1 MTIRATLLSAGAGLW
16 AGALCAGAPLGAQQI
31 NARGGSTVTLG
42 ARVQVQY
49 EASSAQ
55 DSISSFSIRRAWI
68 TIDGKLS
75 DKVGG
80 RVQFNA
86 NGASVFEA
94 YLQLKP
100 SNALQ
105 VQIGQF
111 KRAMSYFWL
120 AANADLPLIERD
132 GRVTGVSHCPGVGG
146 VCSFGRLTGELGLD
160 AYEPGILVTGRFG
173 GGRMG
178 YRFTL
183 TNGEGRGKD
192 VNTSK
197 SASGRLSAFF
207 GERGRASAYVALD
220 ETLDSGGE
228 TMGVPAYGAELEIG
242 SWRDGPHLLVNG
254 LTGRNWKAGDDAT
267 FSAFQAMGLWY
278 RPLDPESGIAAIEPM
293 LRVSWAS
300 TDTPILPHTDSPGA
314 DNVAGTVITPGFM
327 VYFAG
332 RNGISANL
340 DLYMSDDL
348 DANEWSLKIQ
358 AFTFF

>member
-1 MTIRATLLSAGAGLW
+1 MKRRAPLLSAGVG
-16 AGALCAGAPLGAQQI
+16 LCAGLLSTGVPLGAQQF
-31 NARGGSTVTLG
+31 NARSGSTVTLG

-55 DSISSFSIRRAWI
+55 DSISSFSVRRAWV
-68 TIDGKLS
+68 TIDGKLN

-86 NGASVFEA
+86 NGGSVFEA

-100 SNALQ
+100 SDALQ

-120 AANADLPLIERD
+120 AANADLPLIERN
-132 GRVTGVSHCPGVGG
+132 GRVTGVNHCPGVGG
-146 VCSFGRLTGELGLD
+146 VCSFGQLTGSLGLD
-160 AYEPGILVTGRFG
+160 TYEAGILMTGRFG

-178 YRFTL
+178 YRATL
-183 TNGEGRGKD
+183 TNGEAGGRD
-192 VNTSK
+192 VNMSK
-197 SASGRLSAFF
+197 SASGRLSFF
-207 GERGRASAYVALD
+207 PSENSRVSAYLALD
-220 ETLDSGGE
+220 ETRGSDMA
-228 TMGVPAYGAELEIG
+228 TMAVPAYGAELEIG

-254 LTGRNWKAGDDAT
+254 LTGRNWKATDEAT
-267 FSAFQAMGLWY
+267 FAAFQVMGLWY
-278 RPLDPESGIAAIEPM
+278 RPLDPGSGIAAIEPM
-293 LRVSWAS
+293 LRISWTTTQSGA
-300 TDTPILPHTDSPGA
+300 GA
-314 DNVAGTVITPGFM
+314 DTKGTVITPGFM

-340 DLYMSDDL
+340 DRYSSGEVS
-348 DANEWSLKIQ
+348 EWSLKIQ

>member
-1 MTIRATLLSAGAGLW
+1 MTIRATLLSAGVGLW
-16 AGALCAGAPLGAQQI
+16 TVVLPCAPPPLGAQQF

-55 DSISSFSIRRAWI
+55 DSISSFSIRRAWV
-68 TIDGKLS
+68 TIDGKLN

-94 YLQLKP
+94 YLQLKH
-100 SNALQ
+100 SEAFQ

-120 AANADLPLIERD
+120 AANADLPLIERN
-132 GRVTGVSHCPGVGG
+132 GRVTGVNHCPGVGG
-146 VCSFGRLTGELGLD
+146 VCSFGQLTGSLGLD
-160 AYEPGILVTGRFG
+160 TYEPGILMTGRFG

-183 TNGEGRGKD
+183 TNGEGLGGKD
-192 VNTSK
+192 VNNSK
-197 SASGRLSAFF
+197 SASARLSAFL
-207 GERGRASAYVALD
+207 GENRRLSAYVALD
-220 ETLDSGGE
+220 ETLDSGKE
-228 TMGVPAYGAELEIG
+228 TMTVPAYGAELEIG
-242 SWRDGPHLLVNG
+242 TWRNGPHLLVNG
-254 LTGRNWKAGDDAT
+254 LTGRNWKAGDDVT
-267 FSAFQAMGLWY
+267 FTAFQAMGLWY
-278 RPLDPESGIAAIEPM
+278 RPLDPEAGLAAIEPM

-300 TDTPILPHTDSPGA
+300 TAPGDTGGINA
-314 DNVAGTVITPGFM
+314 DGTVITPGVM

-340 DLYMSDDL
+340 DIYRASEI
-348 DANEWSLKIQ
+348 NEWSLKVQ

>member
-1 MTIRATLLSAGAGLW
+1 MTIRATLLSTGVGLW
-16 AGALCAGAPLGAQQI
+16 IGVLPTGVPLGAQQF
-31 NARGGSTVTLG
+31 NARSGSTVTLG

-55 DSISSFSIRRAWI
+55 DSISSFSIRRAWV
-68 TIDGKLS
+68 TIDGKLN

-94 YLQLKP
+94 YLELKP
-100 SNALQ
+100 SETLQ

-120 AANADLPLIERD
+120 AANADLPLIERN
-132 GRVTGVSHCPGVGG
+132 GRVTGVNHCPGVGG
-146 VCSFGRLTGELGLD
+146 VCSFGQFTGALGLD
-160 AYEPGILVTGRFG
+160 NYEPGILMKGRFG

-183 TNGEGRGKD
+183 TNGEGLGGKD
-192 VNTSK
+192 LNTSK
-197 SASGRLSAFF
+197 SASGRLSVFL
-207 GERGRASAYVALD
+207 GENSRMSGYLALD

-254 LTGRNWKAGDDAT
+254 LTGRNWKVDDNQT
-267 FSAFQAMGLWY
+267 FSAVQLMGLWY
-278 RPLDPESGIAAIEPM
+278 RPLDPASGISGIEPM
-293 LRVSWAS
+293 LRVSWAGTGS
-300 TDTPILPHTDSPGA
+300 EGPG
-314 DNVAGTVITPGFM
+314 DVTGTVITPGFM

-332 RNGISANL
+332 RNGISGNL
-340 DLYMSDDL
+340 DLYRSDGVS
-348 DANEWSLKIQ
+348 EWSFKIQ

>member
-1 MTIRATLLSAGAGLW
+1 MTFRATLLSAAVGLW
-16 AGALCAGAPLGAQQI
+16 TAVLSTGLPLGAQQF
-31 NARGGSTVTLG
+31 NARSGSTVTLG

-55 DSISSFSIRRAWI
+55 DSISSFSIRRAWV

-86 NGASVFEA
+86 DGGSVFEA

-100 SNALQ
+100 SEGFQ

-120 AANADLPLIERD
+120 AANADLPLIERN
-132 GRVTGVSHCPGVGG
+132 GRVTGVDHCPGVGG
-146 VCSFGRLTGELGLD
+146 ICSFGQLTGSLGLD
-160 AYEPGILVTGRFG
+160 TYEPGILMTGRFG

-183 TNGEGRGKD
+183 TNGEGLGRKD
-192 VNTSK
+192 VNNGK
-197 SASGRLSAFF
+197 SASGRLSVFL
-207 GERGRASAYVALD
+207 GDNSRVSGYVALD
-220 ETLDSGGE
+220 ETLGSDRK
-228 TMGVPAYGAELEIG
+228 TMSVPAYGAELEIG
-242 SWRDGPHLLVNG
+242 SWRKGPHLLVNG
-254 LTGRNWKAGDDAT
+254 LTGRNWKASDDAT
-267 FSAFQAMGLWY
+267 FSAFQVMGLWY
-278 RPLDPESGIAAIEPM
+278 RALDPESGIAAIEPM
-293 LRVSWAS
+293 VRVSWAS
-300 TDTPILPHTDSPGA
+300 TESADPGT
-314 DNVAGTVITPGFM
+314 VRGTVITPGFM

-332 RNGISANL
+332 KNGISANL
-340 DLYMSDDL
+340 DLYSYDDVS
-348 DANEWSLKIQ
+348 EWSLKIQ